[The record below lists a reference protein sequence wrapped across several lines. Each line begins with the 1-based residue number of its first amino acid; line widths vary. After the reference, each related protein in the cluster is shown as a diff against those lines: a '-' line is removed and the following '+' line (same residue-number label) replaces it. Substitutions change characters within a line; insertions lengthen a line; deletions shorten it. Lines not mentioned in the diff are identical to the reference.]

1 MCVFQ
6 TKTEEQK
13 EEGRGRGKGKDTGAL
28 GVREGDRGSRS
39 RILTSDKTL
48 SVYLHYEF
56 II

>member
-1 MCVFQ
+1 MCVFE
-6 TKTEEQK
+6 TKAEEQK
-13 EEGRGRGKGKDTGAL
+13 EEGRGKGKDTGAL

-39 RILTSDKTL
+39 RILTSDKTQ